1 MLCAICLAH
10 LLALRVEFLP
20 DGGVLW
26 SLEPVEQ
33 VLAEG
38 FVEVGLQ
45 AGDDGGEEGV
55 DVGQAVI
62 DRGSAWSPAADGGGQ
77 RTLLAFPS

>member
-10 LLALRVEFLP
+10 LLALRVELFP
-20 DGGVLW
+20 DGRVLW
-26 SLEPVEQ
+26 PLETVEK

-62 DRGSAWSPAADGGGQ
+62 DRASA
-77 RTLLAFPS
+77 